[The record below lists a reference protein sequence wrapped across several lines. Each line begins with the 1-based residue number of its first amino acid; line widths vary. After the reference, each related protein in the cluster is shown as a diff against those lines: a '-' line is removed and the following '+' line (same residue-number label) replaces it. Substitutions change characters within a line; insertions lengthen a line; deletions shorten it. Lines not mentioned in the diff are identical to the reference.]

1 MTTLLGQLSALTA
14 SSRSLDTNHVALAY
28 LIHGA
33 QTATDRGETAGQTL
47 SIARLVDTLILDD
60 ARFSSFIDD
69 KTRTAITGVVLD
81 VSSSISAGNYVDVN
95 HGMLGG
101 NSVITEYLHMQR
113 IYVSPGQS
121 VSAGTVLGEVGMTG
135 YVTGCHLHFG
145 VLQNG
150 VNVDPMG
157 YL

>member
-47 SIARLVDTLILDD
+47 SIAQLVDTLNTQILDD

-81 VSSSISAGNYVDVN
+81 VSA
-95 HGMLGG
+95 
-101 NSVITEYLHMQR
+101 
-113 IYVSPGQS
+113 VSLP
-121 VSAGTVLGEVGMTG
+121 ATTW
-135 YVTGCHLHFG
+135 T
-145 VLQNG
+145 
-150 VNVDPMG
+150 
-157 YL
+157 

>member
-47 SIARLVDTLILDD
+47 SIAQLVDTLNTQILDD

-113 IYVSPGQS
+113 RQ
-121 VSAGTVLGEVGMTG
+121 
-135 YVTGCHLHFG
+135 CHR
-145 VLQNG
+145 V
-150 VNVDPMG
+150 
-157 YL
+157 